1 MTESPEQKE
10 LVKWFRDTYPQY
22 AKSIRLSMSGINL
35 GGGRKAAIMINFLK
49 AMGMV
54 DGESDLV
61 FLVPSSGF
69 HGLVLEFKATEG
81 KHPLKPNQAE
91 YLDYMAS
98 LGYAAMC
105 CKGLEAA
112 KESITQYLTI
122 SD

>member
-10 LVKWFRDTYPQY
+10 LVKWFREEYPQY

-35 GGGRKAAIMINFLK
+35 GGRRKAAIMINFLR

-61 FLVPSSGF
+61 FLIPANGF
-69 HGLVLEFKATEG
+69 HGLVLELKATEG
-81 KHPLKPNQAE
+81 THPLTPEQAD

-112 KESITQYLTI
+112 KESIIQYLTI
-122 SD
+122 SY